1 MIALDVSAL
10 PRSLGERTVTAFAL
24 RTRKLTG
31 SLLWKAYL
39 SGYAGSDPS
48 VLAFCL
54 TQSLDLPHLS
64 SAEWSPDLEVVA
76 RSYAAGVLPDRMS
89 RIQYQPAQREFLN
102 LKLAERI
109 LKSPELFPHSLLV
122 MAEGR
127 IRFYAQKEL
136 VPVAA
141 VAESEGWFA
150 HH

>member
-1 MIALDVSAL
+1 
-10 PRSLGERTVTAFAL
+10 
-24 RTRKLTG
+24 
-31 SLLWKAYL
+31 
-39 SGYAGSDPS
+39 
-48 VLAFCL
+48 
-54 TQSLDLPHLS
+54 
-64 SAEWSPDLEVVA
+64 
-76 RSYAAGVLPDRMS
+76 MS